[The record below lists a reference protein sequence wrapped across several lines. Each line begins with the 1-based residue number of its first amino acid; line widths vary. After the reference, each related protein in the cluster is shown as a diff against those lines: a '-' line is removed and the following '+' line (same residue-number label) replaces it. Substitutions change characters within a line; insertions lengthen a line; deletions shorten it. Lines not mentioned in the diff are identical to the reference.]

1 MRLIATLAATTA
13 LGLGSLVLG
22 AALGDAAALAQ
33 EQDPPEV
40 QIDAPEVTIDA
51 PEVTITGS
59 TPSSGLYL
67 RGDLGYT
74 GWTGEGDPTLRTAAA
89 GALSTA
95 PFDSERFGHARS
107 GGVGLGAQITDT
119 FRVDL
124 TAERFASDFSGS
136 ATVASF
142 CAGQAAGTACA
153 QSFKGDV
160 TGTSLMANAYVDLA
174 TLAGFTPYL
183 GAGLGVTRLDF
194 GGFSA
199 SSTCLA
205 GTGAC
210 AAPLSSGEALSGID
224 SWRFSY
230 ALMAGLSYDITDRIK
245 LDLGYRFQ
253 QITSG
258 DTFRFGASEPAGG
271 NGAKGSDNGFG
282 RHEFRAGVRVSL
294 W

>member
-13 LGLGSLVLG
+13 LGLATLTVG
-22 AALGDAAALAQ
+22 AAARAE

-40 QIDAPEVTIDA
+40 QIDAPEVTI
-51 PEVTITGS
+51 TGS
-59 TPSSGLYL
+59 TPTSGVYL

-74 GWTGEGDPTLRTAAA
+74 GWTGEGDPTLRTAI
-89 GALSTA
+89 GGQVLTT

-107 GGVGLGAQITDT
+107 GGVGIGVQFTDT
-119 FRVDL
+119 FRADL
-124 TAERFASDFSGS
+124 TAERFTSDFAGHAS
-136 ATVASF
+136 VASP
-142 CAGQAAGTACA
+142 CAGQAASTACA

-160 TGTSLMANAYVDLA
+160 TGTSVMANAYVDLA
-174 TLAGFTPYL
+174 TLAGVTPYL

-199 SSTCLA
+199 SSACVA
-205 GTGAC
+205 GSVAC
-210 AAPLSSGEALSGID
+210 AAPLGSSETLSGID

-230 ALMAGLSYDITDRIK
+230 ALMAGLSYDITDRVK

-271 NGAKGSDNGFG
+271 NGAKSSDDGFG